1 MSNDSKNPSLDPS
14 IYEKLGVFYL
24 GKHEAPDGQ
33 ATIAEPLL
41 YDSRDLLTHAVCI
54 GMTGSGKT
62 GLGVGLIE
70 EAALDGVPSLVI
82 DPKGDMANLL
92 LTFPNLSADEFLP
105 WVNEEEARRS
115 DLEPREYASQQA
127 SLWRD
132 GLASWGQTSH
142 RVRAL
147 REAAEFAIYTPG
159 SEAGLPVSVLASFR
173 APSEEVRSETD
184 LFRDRISTTASSLLG
199 LLGIEADP
207 IQSREHILLSNLLE
221 RRWIRGQDAD
231 LASLIREIQSPPM
244 DRIGVMD
251 VDTFFPPKDRL
262 DLAMQLNN
270 LLASPSF
277 EAWMSGTPLDIGD
290 LLYTESGRPRVAI
303 LSIAHLSDSERM
315 FFVSLLL
322 NEVVSWM
329 RSRAGTTSLRALVY
343 MDEIFGFMPPVS
355 EPPSKKPMLT
365 LLKQARAYGV
375 GVVLATQNPVDLDYK
390 GLSNAGTWFLGR
402 LQTARDKE
410 RVLEGLEG
418 LEESALTDRSTL
430 DRLLSGLGKRVFL
443 MHNVHDREPS
453 LFQTRWVMSYLRG
466 PLTRQQI
473 RRLMDGERVR
483 EEITQSVDMAADST
497 SPGLPREAD
506 GAARPSVEP
515 GIDEVFERVYSDT
528 SEPPVYAP
536 NLLGRARVHVIDRK
550 TRVELVQEDIELFCP
565 LSGAAADV
573 DWSQAAQ
580 LPLTARELSE
590 KPADGAT
597 WQELPGEASRTKSYA
612 AWSKDLADFLY
623 RNHKLELFWSPT
635 FKVRSEP
642 GESEREFR
650 VRLAEAAREQRDDQL
665 DALRARYGKKVSALE
680 ERLRKARARVEKE
693 KQQASNAKLQTAI
706 SIGSALLSMFG
717 GRRRVSQTSLGKAG
731 SAMKGFGRSSEQSR
745 DVDVAEDAV
754 EVIVDQIEQLNSE
767 LEEEIAEVG
776 ARLDAQTVELEV
788 VAHRPRRSDI
798 DVRKISLLWMLA

>member
-1 MSNDSKNPSLDPS
+1 MPNESKNPSPS
-14 IYEKLGVFYL
+14 PSVYEKLGVFYL
-24 GKHEAPDGQ
+24 GKHETPGGPAK
-33 ATIAEPLL
+33 TVEPLL

-70 EAALDGVPSLVI
+70 EAALDGVPALVI

-92 LTFPNLSADEFLP
+92 LTFPSLSAEEFLP
-105 WVNEEEARRS
+105 WVNEEEARRAN
-115 DLEPREYASQQA
+115 LETPEYAAQQA
-127 SLWRD
+127 ALWRE
-132 GLASWGQTSH
+132 GLASWGQTAD
-142 RVRAL
+142 RIRAL

-159 SEAGLPVSVLASFR
+159 SEAGLPISVLASFR
-173 APSEEVRSETD
+173 APAEEVRSDAD
-184 LFRDRISTTASSLLG
+184 LYRDRISTTASSLLG

-221 RRWIRGQDAD
+221 QRWNQGQDAG
-231 LASLIREIQSPPM
+231 LPSLIREIQTPPI
-244 DRIGVMD
+244 DRVGVMD

-277 EAWMSGTPLDIGD
+277 EAWTTGQPLDIGS
-290 LLYTESGRPRVAI
+290 LLYTERGRPRVAV

-343 MDEIFGFMPPVS
+343 MDEIFGFVPPVG

-365 LLKQARAYGV
+365 LLKQARAFGV

-418 LEESALTDRSTL
+418 LQDSALTDRATL

-473 RRLMDGERVR
+473 RRLMDGERSR
-483 EEITQSVDMAADST
+483 EDMSQTAEIEPQP
-497 SPGLPREAD
+497 SPSKSPRKAETP
-506 GAARPSVEP
+506 ARPSVEP
-515 GIDEVFERVYSDT
+515 GIEEVFEFVRPDNSGAPIYC
-528 SEPPVYAP
+528 P

-550 TRVELVQEDIELFCP
+550 TRVELAQEDLELFQP
-565 LSGAAADV
+565 VAGVDAGI
-573 DWSQAAQ
+573 DWSQAEP
-580 LPLTARELSE
+580 LPLDPRDLTD
-590 KPADGAT
+590 KPAASAS
-597 WQELPGEASRTKSYA
+597 WQDLPGEASRTKSYA
-612 AWSKDLADFLY
+612 NWSKELADFLY
-623 RNHKLELFWSPT
+623 RNYTLELFWSPT
-635 FKVRSEP
+635 FKLRSDP
-642 GESEREFR
+642 GETEREFR
-650 VRLAEAAREQRDDQL
+650 VRLAEAAREQRDEDI
-665 DALRARYGKKVSALE
+665 DTLRTRYGKEISVLE
-680 ERLRKARARVEKE
+680 ERLRKARARVDKE

-706 SIGSALLSMFG
+706 SIGSTLLSMFA
-717 GRRRVSQTSLGKAG
+717 GRKRVSQTSLNKAG
-731 SAMKGFGRSSEQSR
+731 SAMRGFGRSSEQSR
-745 DVDVAEDAV
+745 DVDVAEEAAEVMV
-754 EVIVDQIEQLNSE
+754 EKLEELNSE
-767 LEEEIAEVG
+767 LEQEISEVG
-776 ARLDAQTVELEV
+776 ARLDAQTEQLEI

-798 DVRKISLLWMLA
+798 DVRKVSLLWMLA